1 MNIFESIES
10 KLVKAGLIFPKET
23 KITNASE
30 LDIALDS
37 VEVTKETVIDEAT
50 TKTITELQASF
61 KTLEGK
67 FETNEKLLT
76 DYKTANDKLIQAN
89 DELVKA
95 NKTITEANEKITKEN
110 ETIAKDLNEIKL
122 AMGAQQSAGG
132 SDPNALTVNNF
143 GKKKELANKDIAGG
157 RKTKAQIEEEIKA
170 AEKAVSTT
178 A

>member
-67 FETNEKLLT
+67 FETNEKLLS
-76 DYKTANDKLIQAN
+76 DYKEANDKLTLAN

-95 NKTITEANEKITKEN
+95 NKVITEANEKITKEN
-110 ETIAKDLNEIKL
+110 GAIAKEVNEIKL
-122 AMGAQQSAGG
+122 AAGAQPSAGG
-132 SDPNALTVNNF
+132 SDPNAIVVNNF
-143 GKKKELANKDIAGG
+143 GKKKELSNNVVKEG
-157 RKTKAQIEEEIKA
+157 RKTKAQLEEEIKA